1 MRKATE
7 NQGDTRA
14 LAEYFSPRNKVK
26 DLALQ
31 QHSLPPFTSFYPET
45 PMKPSQ
51 VHNRLSHPP
60 PRRVLPLQSPELC
73 HRDRLGPPQHPSHP
87 MGPIHSPE
95 YILCSP
101 ANVGTPSNRSYQMP
115 RDRLGLPQYSTQPSG
130 PFSSH
135 LVPVSKSG
143 VDTSV
148 NRLQPLPPG
157 VFHHAPPQLM
167 KDLSNS
173 TPSFQVRG
181 DQVTEPTHTLSYSGS
196 KNVTAEGEESNKAQ
210 SSNVRMSV
218 PTVQLHRPPV
228 NPSLNNRAPQ
238 EVYPRPLPDSE
249 HCSTGNSYWTPRG
262 YQPPPSTQSSDRS
275 SGSGLST
282 MYSPVASCQDQQHR
296 ETPSSEKLI
305 PAVDLNCPS
314 QKRHREFEDCDDS
327 AKKLCLEGANSGKS
341 LTPKP
346 TVCNSISQRDT
357 SSLPHVQLG
366 RRHSDHTH
374 RSTSALPVKIPSRG
388 NQVVECRKM
397 DSNTPKSTS
406 KPNSGSLSSRMIER
420 NKTAHPRRP
429 VIIPDDVDELF
440 TPDPMTYV
448 VNPAHKSAKP
458 KVDEGT
464 IKSPTAE
471 RSCSSSTVTTSSTVV
486 TGSSCHK
493 TQSSTVA
500 GSSHAVDT
508 KASSSAL
515 SPQVLLPTVALEW
528 VKLGNAMPVCSKYK
542 ELKNSPITSSARRL
556 KEDSVKS
563 DEKRTSP
570 LPINVTLETDAAAEE
585 QTSTS
590 HCSQSPPLER
600 QASEGGEKQVNEEDP
615 IDVELDL
622 GLSFALDFDLTQSS
636 QSSEEEQLLSLQEM
650 MERATK
656 PPDTPEKGAFSEPS
670 TPGHRSSQLKTQPL
684 PSTTKPGLY
693 KNNLDQM
700 LKEINTNKKAKEVET
715 QLLTACKE
723 DLLRIAEYE
732 EAEENQEEGISTEQQ
747 EFLQRYSLMSN
758 AIREVPPGEVVFNL
772 EKFGRIFNQNTLQ
785 LRQCMVNPQGTAQK
799 TLLWSSPA
807 QLRLHVNIGLFQEAY
822 NCCSPCPIQVTRFLF
837 KMMSVH
843 SERMI
848 SEKILQALCD
858 IACSAA
864 YQMVK
869 NGSQRFKVWVPSL
882 ADVTLVLMN
891 MGVAFVTLFPFE
903 NLQPPFTEGDLL
915 EDIYIKSDSPSSDKE
930 QSTFPE
936 HNCNNILKYLS
947 YCMDLC
953 PRAYSDNELLLLL
966 TVVGRLGL
974 DTRLILRSCVELY
987 PLQYKIVNN
996 IRDWGTMLPRICV
1009 ALSDL
1014 TDDHHNMC
1022 LLVQLLPDNTRGK
1035 QLRRHLSLS
1044 MISKLL
1050 DGNCTYRPT
1059 EKEFQLSTLRQYLPR
1074 MQPSTLLR
1082 GMVSSSSSSQKDKE
1096 DIATLDQQSYYLCY
1110 SLLTL
1115 ANEASNFQFFPA
1127 HQKEQLLCLCSEL
1140 ETHVKCDIRESEKC
1154 LYRSK
1159 VKDLVARIYTKWQML
1174 LQRTRPLHGK
1184 LYDYWQ
1190 PLHVDTLIS
1199 SQEEQD
1205 MDNSDEG
1212 EGTVMEEN
1220 PVMEEDE
1227 LEEETNEAE
1236 ENEGLMIAEDNE
1248 EEKEEDDMKL
1258 DEKLGETGVDDPE
1271 AAEPVPG
1278 ELSQE
1283 MPEMEPEVHEE
1294 SQVMD
1299 EQIDAEIV
1307 KMSGL
1312 PEGMTNGPSRSE
1324 HLEKDAQIW
1333 ERPWTLGE
1341 MRQSS
1346 ANWSLAADSGLF
1358 LFLQDFSHRMLSK
1371 THEIEKQLDSLIRDT
1386 KATDSCLHS
1395 VFNDFL
1401 MLSNTQFIE
1410 NRVYDEEVEDAIPKA
1425 DALEKQPE
1433 QEKTREQ
1440 KEAELIPKMQEAVNY
1455 GLRVLESA
1463 FEHLDIKAGNSDS
1476 EDEEVTDRVEAILEP
1491 KDLYVDRPLPYL
1503 IGSQAFM
1510 EQDDVGLGDLS
1521 SDEMS
1526 VDSDRDSVI
1535 ESEDGKEAVHS
1546 DDDFNQDEDEVHNNI
1561 KTKSSMLS
1569 YDDDDEE
1576 EDEDSDIFGESDKD
1590 DDVDTQNTGPSSF
1603 ADELAARIKGEPVN
1617 KPEADRASLTSKKKS
1632 KGRKEPKPS
1641 KSQAADDDSDDMFK
1655 PPKMDE
1661 DDFSPFGGKS
1671 GLFSGGKGLFDDD
1684 DEGDLFSEAPKP
1696 SVSEEKKAMT
1706 ESTKSTAQT
1715 AETGK
1720 PGKKIP
1726 TGAIS
1731 IFPDNSLFSSGNDSD
1746 SVRSKEN
1753 GTPVPKTNAASKSV
1767 PSGAGIGGGGGGL
1780 FDDDDEDDD
1789 FFSGK
1794 SLKKSDSAG
1803 KEKPKPKRAVDLFDE
1818 DDEDGD
1824 IFSDK
1829 YSVPTPTQSKKEVVE
1844 EQAKPPEKKMPAGA
1858 ISMFGPGTKSLLSE
1872 GLKKR
1877 QPSTSEESEKSEENG
1892 PAPDVGKAAV
1902 KQTQKPQSRGLFS
1915 DDEDTQIFPTIPKS
1929 QSKPEPTSQSKT
1941 SKAPLSLFDDE
1952 EEEDLFASAAKSKP
1966 KPNQAKVST
1975 PQPSKTVSSSL
1986 FSDDE

>member
-26 DLALQ
+26 DRALQ

-45 PMKPSQ
+45 PVKPSQ

-60 PRRVLPLQSPELC
+60 PRRVLPLLSPELC
-73 HRDRLGPPQHPSHP
+73 YRDRLGPPQYPSPP

-115 RDRLGLPQYSTQPSG
+115 RDRLGPPQYSAQPSG
-130 PFSSH
+130 SFSSH
-135 LVPVSKSG
+135 LVPVSKSDI
-143 VDTSV
+143 DTSA

-167 KDLSNS
+167 KDLSNN
-173 TPSFQVRG
+173 TPSLQVKG
-181 DQVTEPTHTLSYSGS
+181 DQVTEATYTLSYSGS

-210 SSNVRMSV
+210 SSNVRMPV

-228 NPSLNNRAPQ
+228 NPSLNNRALQ
-238 EVYPRPLPDSE
+238 EVYPRPFPDSE
-249 HCSTGNSYWTPRG
+249 HCNIGNSYWTPCG
-262 YQPPPSTQSSDRS
+262 YQPPPSTLSSDRS

-282 MYSPVASCQDQQHR
+282 TYSPVASCQDQQHQQ
-296 ETPSSEKLI
+296 TPSSEKLI
-305 PAVDLNCPS
+305 PVDLNCSS
-314 QKRHREFEDCDDS
+314 QKRHREFEDSDDS
-327 AKKLCLEGANSGKS
+327 AKKLCLEGANSGKV

-346 TVCNSISQRDT
+346 TVCNSVSTSPVSSSRNSSALELPPETTDIHMCSEPACGQSSCLELSSTFKPTQSSCASLSPKPCIKTRPSTGAKQAYINPSQNHIVKLKELKSSSKPAEESLKRRSEENNQMNKSSTLLSPLISQRDT

-366 RRHSDHTH
+366 RRHSDHTR
-374 RSTSALPVKIPSRG
+374 RSTSVLPVKIPSRG
-388 NQVVECRKM
+388 NQVEESRKM

-420 NKTAHPRRP
+420 NKNSRPRRP

-458 KVDEGT
+458 KMDEGT

-471 RSCSSSTVTTSSTVV
+471 RSCTSSTVTTSSTVV

-493 TQSSTVA
+493 TQNPTVT

-528 VKLGNAMPVCSKYK
+528 VKLENAMPVCSKYK

-563 DEKRTSP
+563 DEKHTSP
-570 LPINVTLETDAAAEE
+570 LPINVTLETDTAAKE
-585 QTSTS
+585 QNSTS

-600 QASEGGEKQVNEEDP
+600 QASEAGEKQVNEEDP

-684 PSTTKPGLY
+684 PSTTKPGFY
-693 KNNLDQM
+693 KNSLDQM

-772 EKFGRIFNQNTLQ
+772 EKFGRIFNQDTLQ

-869 NGSQRFKVWVPSL
+869 NGSQRFRVWVPSL

-974 DTRLILRSCVELY
+974 DTRLILRSSVELY

-1236 ENEGLMIAEDNE
+1236 ENEGLMIAEDNK

-1271 AAEPVPG
+1271 AAEPVP
-1278 ELSQE
+1278 EKLSQE

-1299 EQIDAEIV
+1299 EQIDA
-1307 KMSGL
+1307 G
-1312 PEGMTNGPSRSE
+1312 
-1324 HLEKDAQIW
+1324 
-1333 ERPWTLGE
+1333 
-1341 MRQSS
+1341 
-1346 ANWSLAADSGLF
+1346 
-1358 LFLQDFSHRMLSK
+1358 
-1371 THEIEKQLDSLIRDT
+1371 
-1386 KATDSCLHS
+1386 
-1395 VFNDFL
+1395 
-1401 MLSNTQFIE
+1401 NTE
-1410 NRVYDEEVEDAIPKA
+1410 CTEVETENLA
-1425 DALEKQPE
+1425 DTIQTSHNIQGA
-1433 QEKTREQ
+1433 
-1440 KEAELIPKMQEAVNY
+1440 AC
-1455 GLRVLESA
+1455 
-1463 FEHLDIKAGNSDS
+1463 
-1476 EDEEVTDRVEAILEP
+1476 
-1491 KDLYVDRPLPYL
+1491 DL
-1503 IGSQAFM
+1503 
-1510 EQDDVGLGDLS
+1510 
-1521 SDEMS
+1521 
-1526 VDSDRDSVI
+1526 
-1535 ESEDGKEAVHS
+1535 
-1546 DDDFNQDEDEVHNNI
+1546 
-1561 KTKSSMLS
+1561 
-1569 YDDDDEE
+1569 
-1576 EDEDSDIFGESDKD
+1576 
-1590 DDVDTQNTGPSSF
+1590 
-1603 ADELAARIKGEPVN
+1603 
-1617 KPEADRASLTSKKKS
+1617 
-1632 KGRKEPKPS
+1632 
-1641 KSQAADDDSDDMFK
+1641 
-1655 PPKMDE
+1655 
-1661 DDFSPFGGKS
+1661 
-1671 GLFSGGKGLFDDD
+1671 
-1684 DEGDLFSEAPKP
+1684 
-1696 SVSEEKKAMT
+1696 VS
-1706 ESTKSTAQT
+1706 
-1715 AETGK
+1715 
-1720 PGKKIP
+1720 
-1726 TGAIS
+1726 
-1731 IFPDNSLFSSGNDSD
+1731 
-1746 SVRSKEN
+1746 
-1753 GTPVPKTNAASKSV
+1753 
-1767 PSGAGIGGGGGGL
+1767 
-1780 FDDDDEDDD
+1780 
-1789 FFSGK
+1789 
-1794 SLKKSDSAG
+1794 
-1803 KEKPKPKRAVDLFDE
+1803 
-1818 DDEDGD
+1818 
-1824 IFSDK
+1824 
-1829 YSVPTPTQSKKEVVE
+1829 
-1844 EQAKPPEKKMPAGA
+1844 
-1858 ISMFGPGTKSLLSE
+1858 
-1872 GLKKR
+1872 
-1877 QPSTSEESEKSEENG
+1877 
-1892 PAPDVGKAAV
+1892 
-1902 KQTQKPQSRGLFS
+1902 
-1915 DDEDTQIFPTIPKS
+1915 
-1929 QSKPEPTSQSKT
+1929 
-1941 SKAPLSLFDDE
+1941 
-1952 EEEDLFASAAKSKP
+1952 
-1966 KPNQAKVST
+1966 
-1975 PQPSKTVSSSL
+1975 
-1986 FSDDE
+1986 